1 VVTNLSLAHG
11 DPLAA
16 NGPQLLVEGRHWVAA
31 GAVEGLLLV
40 LQGRDLDAGEVELVR
55 VTDVEPYVEGTRRLE
70 EAARARALGHRPG
83 R

>member
-1 VVTNLSLAHG
+1 
-11 DPLAA
+11 
-16 NGPQLLVEGRHWVAA
+16 
-31 GAVEGLLLV
+31 V

-70 EAARARALGHRPG
+70 EAARARALGHRPA